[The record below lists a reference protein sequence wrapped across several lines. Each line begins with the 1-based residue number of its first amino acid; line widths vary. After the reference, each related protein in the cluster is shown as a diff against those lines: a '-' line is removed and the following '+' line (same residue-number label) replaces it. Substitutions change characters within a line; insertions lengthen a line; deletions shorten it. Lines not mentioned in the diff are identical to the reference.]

1 MTALFQFLKSPD
13 SRSNAQSGR
22 PWILLCI
29 SFFVSGAS
37 ALTYQICWQR
47 ALFAAV
53 GVDMDS
59 VTLIVSC
66 FMLGIG
72 IGGAVGGLLADA
84 LPAHRIKLYAAAEI
98 MLAGFGLLSLS
109 MVQLVSESIALA
121 GAGGLMATGAAV
133 FAVLVLPTT
142 LMGVTLPVLTMAFD
156 RLVKNVGLSV
166 GTLYFWNTLGA
177 AFAAWACPFILFD
190 YLTLNQAVQLAAVGN
205 ICVAVTA
212 IVLSRL
218 ERQGA

>member
-1 MTALFQFLKSPD
+1 MHQALP
-13 SRSNAQSGR
+13 RS
-22 PWILLCI
+22 WILLCI

-53 GVDMDS
+53 GVDIDS

-72 IGGAVGGLLADA
+72 IGGALGGMLADA
-84 LPAHRIKLYAAAEI
+84 LPGHKVKAYAAAE
-98 MLAGFGLLSLS
+98 MLLALFGLFSLS
-109 MVQLVSESIALA
+109 VVRLVSDGV
-121 GAGGLMATGAAV
+121 GAGGTSGLVLTGLAV
-133 FAVLVLPTT
+133 FAVLVIPTT

-156 RLVKNVGLSV
+156 GLLKNVGHSV

-177 AFAAWACPFILFD
+177 AFAAWLCPFILFD
-190 YLTLNQAVQLAAVGN
+190 HFTLTQSVQLAAVGN
-205 ICVAVTA
+205 MSVAVA
-212 IVLSRL
+212 ALALSRV
-218 ERQGA
+218 ERQAA